1 MMSLGKFGLLLAGC
15 ACACSSGGSG
25 PVADLVID
33 NARIWTVDPDQPTAE
48 ALAVLGDRIV
58 AVGSSS
64 RVASWRGGSTRVV
77 DGKRPDGWVPEQT
90 ITLEEA
96 LYAYTMGSAYAE
108 FQEREKGSITPGKL
122 ADVVMLGEDIVEIAP
137 ERWPEVEVDMTI
149 VGGRNVYERE
159 G

>member
-1 MMSLGKFGLLLAGC
+1 M
-15 ACACSSGGSG
+15 
-25 PVADLVID
+25 
-33 NARIWTVDPDQPTAE
+33 
-48 ALAVLGDRIV
+48 
-58 AVGSSS
+58 
-64 RVASWRGGSTRVV
+64 V

-108 FQEREKGSITPGKL
+108 FQEREKGSITPDKL
-122 ADVVMLGEDIVEIAP
+122 ADVVMLGEDIFEIAP

>member
-48 ALAVLGDRIV
+48 ALAMLGDRIV

-64 RVASWRGGSTRVV
+64 
-77 DGKRPDGWVPEQT
+77 
-90 ITLEEA
+90 
-96 LYAYTMGSAYAE
+96 
-108 FQEREKGSITPGKL
+108 
-122 ADVVMLGEDIVEIAP
+122 
-137 ERWPEVEVDMTI
+137 
-149 VGGRNVYERE
+149 
-159 G
+159 